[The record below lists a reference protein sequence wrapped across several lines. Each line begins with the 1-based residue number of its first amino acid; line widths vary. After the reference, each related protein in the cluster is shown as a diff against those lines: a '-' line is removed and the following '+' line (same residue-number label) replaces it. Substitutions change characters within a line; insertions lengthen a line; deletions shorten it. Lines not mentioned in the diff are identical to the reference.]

1 MSEIVPLQMID
12 PREAAGLKD
21 HRTQA
26 AVTLCWLIAANKPFY
41 PIYIWWL
48 TGHGTALACLMLL
61 SMPAFAALPWL
72 ARKNS
77 LWARL
82 GVPVLG
88 IADTVLARLIFGSAS
103 GVELFLVP
111 CALLAGLA
119 IEPSERRVRWS
130 LIAAMA
136 LVALVAP
143 MAYGK
148 PLGDWAPAEQ
158 AALYSLNLY
167 SVAGLSAFIL
177 WKFCAPVRT

>member
-1 MSEIVPLQMID
+1 MSQVAP
-12 PREAAGLKD
+12 LKD
-21 HRTQA
+21 GDPHEVTGTTEHRAQV

-41 PIYIWWL
+41 PVYIWWL

-61 SMPAFAALPWL
+61 SMPAFAALPLL

-119 IEPSERRVRWS
+119 IKPDEQRTRWS
-130 LIAAMA
+130 LMAAMA

-148 PLGDWAPAEQ
+148 PLGDWTAAEQ

-167 SVAGLSAFIL
+167 SVTGLSAFIL
-177 WKFCAPVRT
+177 WKFCEPVRA